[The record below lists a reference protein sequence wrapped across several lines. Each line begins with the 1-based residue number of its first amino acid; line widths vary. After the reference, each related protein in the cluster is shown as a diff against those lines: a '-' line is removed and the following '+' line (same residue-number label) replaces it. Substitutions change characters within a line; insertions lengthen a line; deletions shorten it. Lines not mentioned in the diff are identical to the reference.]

1 MCSYTS
7 GMAQNTFYV
16 SLNQT
21 GLADNLQVIPG
32 FRLLQDMQMNEEGEI
47 FKDSQLIYV
56 KGLEIAKHKYAY
68 KQFPKNKQGQ
78 RNLVSGS
85 SLTLGILLQIELST

>member
-1 MCSYTS
+1 
-7 GMAQNTFYV
+7 MAQNTFYV

-47 FKDSQLIYV
+47 FKDS
-56 KGLEIAKHKYAY
+56 
-68 KQFPKNKQGQ
+68 
-78 RNLVSGS
+78 
-85 SLTLGILLQIELST
+85 

>member
-1 MCSYTS
+1 MFKLKSSKAGMCSYTS

-47 FKDSQLIYV
+47 FKDS
-56 KGLEIAKHKYAY
+56 
-68 KQFPKNKQGQ
+68 
-78 RNLVSGS
+78 
-85 SLTLGILLQIELST
+85 